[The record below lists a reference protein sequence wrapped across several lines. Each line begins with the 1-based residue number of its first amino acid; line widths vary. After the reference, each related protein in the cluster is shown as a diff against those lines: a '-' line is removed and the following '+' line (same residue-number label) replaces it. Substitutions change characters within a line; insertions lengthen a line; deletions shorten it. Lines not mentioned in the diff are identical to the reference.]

1 MTPRTTVPS
10 GLRSREPSLRVGLVT
25 CLELPEPDPDS
36 GLLLASLRQAGVEAE
51 LLAWDDPD
59 AASPGV
65 FDRLILRSSWNY
77 HLFPA
82 EFVAW
87 IDDAARYTR
96 LSNSAQIVRWNVHKR
111 YLESL
116 AAAGIRTVPTA
127 WLRRGMEAPLG
138 RILEDNGWTDFVVK
152 PSISASSW
160 QTHRFRTEH
169 DELAQAESALE
180 ELLPDRDMMI
190 QPYVRGVDTAGEKA
204 VMWIDGE
211 VTHAVRK
218 KPRFVGQDEL
228 VTGSVEISAAEQAIA
243 ERCVAVAVAETGDRP
258 LYARVDLMPDA
269 EEGPMVSEL
278 ELIEPSLYLAQ
289 SPAALDRLVRAI
301 ATTPAS

>member
-1 MTPRTTVPS
+1 MTAEPS
-10 GLRSREPSLRVGLVT
+10 GQVRPEPPLRVGLVT
-25 CLELPEPDPDS
+25 CRELPEPDPDS
-36 GLLLASLRQAGVEAE
+36 DLLLASLQQAGVEAE
-51 LLAWDDPD
+51 LLAWNDPD

-65 FDRLILRSSWNY
+65 FDRLILRSSWDY

-82 EFVAW
+82 EFMAW
-87 IDDAARYTR
+87 IDEAARLTC
-96 LSNSAQIVRWNVHKR
+96 LSNSAPIVYWNVHKR

-127 WLRRGMEAPLG
+127 WLRRGTEASLR
-138 RILEDNGWTDFVVK
+138 RILEENGWTDFVVK

-160 QTHRFRTEH
+160 QTYRFRVEH
-169 DELAQAESALE
+169 HELAQAESILE

-190 QPYVRGVDTAGEKA
+190 QPYVRGVDTGGEKA

-211 VTHAVRK
+211 LTHAVRK
-218 KPRFVGQDEL
+218 KTRFVGQTEFVAG
-228 VTGSVEISAAEQAIA
+228 VTEISPKEWAIA
-243 ERCVAVAVAETGDRP
+243 ERSVAFAAAESGGWP
-258 LYARVDLMPDA
+258 LYARVDLMPD

-289 SPAALDRLVRAI
+289 SPAALDRLVLAI
-301 ATTPAS
+301 ATAPAS